1 MENKELV
8 KYNEE
13 GANFIVNLKSA
24 STSYCSLNVNTQK
37 EKEHLFNII
46 SSPTDRIANMINEII
61 ELKDLYVETVELTN
75 EETGEIIFAPRT
87 ILIDKNGKSFEC
99 VSIGIFSAL
108 KKLFQIFGEPCI
120 WEKPIKIKIKQI
132 QRGTKSILTFSI
144 LGN

>member
-13 GANFIVNLKSA
+13 GTNFIVNLKST

-46 SSPTDRIANMINEII
+46 SSPTDRIANIINEII
-61 ELKDLYVETVELTN
+61 ELKDIYVETVELTN
-75 EETGEIIFAPRT
+75 EETGEVSFAPRT

-108 KKLFQIFGEPCI
+108 KKLFQIFGEPSI

-132 QRGTKSILTFSI
+132 QKGTKSILTFSI

>member
-13 GANFIVNLKSA
+13 GTNFIVNLKSA

-75 EETGEIIFAPRT
+75 EETGEITFAPRT
-87 ILIDKNGKSFEC
+87 ILIDKNGNIRCRKDNYGNP
-99 VSIGIFSAL
+99 IIFYDGL
-108 KKLFQIFGEPCI
+108 EKKGVKE
-120 WEKPIKIKIKQI
+120 I
-132 QRGTKSILTFSI
+132 QQDIAIL
-144 LGN
+144 LRE

>member
-13 GANFIVNLKSA
+13 GTNFIVNLKSA

-46 SSPTDRIANMINEII
+46 SSPTDRIANIINEII

-75 EETGEIIFAPRT
+75 EETGEISFAPRT

-132 QRGTKSILTFSI
+132 QKGTKSILTFSI

>member
-13 GANFIVNLKSA
+13 GTNFIVNLKSA

-75 EETGEIIFAPRT
+75 EETGEINFAPRT

-132 QRGTKSILTFSI
+132 QKGTKSILTFSI

>member
-13 GANFIVNLKSA
+13 GTNFIVNLKSA
-24 STSYCSLNVNTQK
+24 STSYCSLNANTQK
-37 EKEHLFNII
+37 EKEQLFNII
-46 SSPTDRIANMINEII
+46 SSPTDRIANIINEII

-75 EETGEIIFAPRT
+75 EETGEITFAPRT

>member
-1 MENKELV
+1 MENKEFV

-13 GANFIVNLKSA
+13 GTNFIVNLKSA

-61 ELKDLYVETVELTN
+61 ELKDIYVETVELSN
-75 EETGEIIFAPRT
+75 EETGEIIFAPRI

-132 QRGTKSILTFSI
+132 QKGTKSILTFSI

>member
-13 GANFIVNLKSA
+13 GTNFIVNLKSA

-75 EETGEIIFAPRT
+75 EETGEIIFVPRT

-132 QRGTKSILTFSI
+132 QKGAKSILTFSI

>member
-13 GANFIVNLKSA
+13 GTNFIVNLKSA
-24 STSYCSLNVNTQK
+24 SNSYCSLNVNTQK

-46 SSPTDRIANMINEII
+46 SSPTDRIANIINEII
-61 ELKDLYVETVELTN
+61 ELKDIYVETVELTN
-75 EETGEIIFAPRT
+75 EETGKISFAPRT

-108 KKLFQIFGEPCI
+108 KKLLQIFGEPCI
-120 WEKPIKIKIKQI
+120 WEKPIKIKIKQT
-132 QRGTKSILTFSI
+132 QKGTKSILTFSI

>member
-13 GANFIVNLKSA
+13 GTNFIVNLKSA

-46 SSPTDRIANMINEII
+46 SSPTDRIANIINEII
-61 ELKDLYVETVELTN
+61 ELKDIYVETVELTN
-75 EETGEIIFAPRT
+75 EETGEISFAPRT

>member
-13 GANFIVNLKSA
+13 GTNFIVNLKSA

-46 SSPTDRIANMINEII
+46 SSPTDRIANIINEII
-61 ELKDLYVETVELTN
+61 ELKDIYVETVELTN
-75 EETGEIIFAPRT
+75 EETGETTFAPRT

-132 QRGTKSILTFSI
+132 QKGTKSILTFSI

>member
-13 GANFIVNLKSA
+13 GTNFIVNLKSA
-24 STSYCSLNVNTQK
+24 STSYCSLNAITQK
-37 EKEHLFNII
+37 EKEHLSNII
-46 SSPTDRIANMINEII
+46 SSPTDRIANIINEII
-61 ELKDLYVETVELTN
+61 ELKDIYVETVELTN
-75 EETGEIIFAPRT
+75 EETEETYFAPRT

-108 KKLFQIFGEPCI
+108 KKLFQIFGEPCT
-120 WEKPIKIKIKQI
+120 WEKPIKIKIKQL
-132 QRGTKSILTFSI
+132 QKGTKSILTFSI

>member
-13 GANFIVNLKSA
+13 GTNFIVNLKSA
-24 STSYCSLNVNTQK
+24 STSYCSLNANTQK

-46 SSPTDRIANMINEII
+46 SSPTDRIANIINEII
-61 ELKDLYVETVELTN
+61 ELKDIYVETVELTN
-75 EETGEIIFAPRT
+75 EETEQISFAPRT

>member
-13 GANFIVNLKSA
+13 GTNFIVNLKSA

-46 SSPTDRIANMINEII
+46 SSPTNRIANIINEII
-61 ELKDLYVETVELTN
+61 ELKDIYVETVELTK
-75 EETGEIIFAPRT
+75 EETGETTFAPRT

-132 QRGTKSILTFSI
+132 QQGTKSILTFSI

>member
-13 GANFIVNLKSA
+13 GTNFIVNLKSA

-132 QRGTKSILTFSI
+132 QKGTKSILTFSI

>member
-13 GANFIVNLKSA
+13 GTNFIVNLKSA

-46 SSPTDRIANMINEII
+46 SSPTDRISNMINEII

-75 EETGEIIFAPRT
+75 EETGEISFAPRT
-87 ILIDKNGKSFEC
+87 ILIDKNGNSFEC

-108 KKLFQIFGEPCI
+108 KKLFQII
-120 WEKPIKIKIKQI
+120 IKIRLCYI
-132 QRGTKSILTFSI
+132 
-144 LGN
+144 

>member
-13 GANFIVNLKSA
+13 GTNFIVNLKSA

-61 ELKDLYVETVELTN
+61 ELKDIYVETVELTN
-75 EETGEIIFAPRT
+75 EETGEINFAPRT

-132 QRGTKSILTFSI
+132 QKGTKSILTFSI

>member
-13 GANFIVNLKSA
+13 GTNFIVNLKSA

-75 EETGEIIFAPRT
+75 EETGEIIFVPRT

-132 QRGTKSILTFSI
+132 QKGTKSILTFSI

>member
-13 GANFIVNLKSA
+13 GTNFIVNLKSA

-46 SSPTDRIANMINEII
+46 SSPTDRIANIINEII

-75 EETGEIIFAPRT
+75 EETGEINFAPRT

-132 QRGTKSILTFSI
+132 QKGTKSILTFSI

>member
-13 GANFIVNLKSA
+13 GTNFIVNLKSA

-46 SSPTDRIANMINEII
+46 SSPTDRIANIINEII
-61 ELKDLYVETVELTN
+61 ELKDIYVETVELTN
-75 EETGEIIFAPRT
+75 EETGEISFAPRT

-132 QRGTKSILTFSI
+132 QKGTKSILTFSI

>member
-13 GANFIVNLKSA
+13 GTNFIVNLKSA
-24 STSYCSLNVNTQK
+24 SSSYCSLNVNTQK

-46 SSPTDRIANMINEII
+46 SSPTDRIANIINEII
-61 ELKDLYVETVELTN
+61 ELKDIYVETVELTN
-75 EETGEIIFAPRT
+75 EETGEISFAPRT

-132 QRGTKSILTFSI
+132 QKGAKSILTFSI